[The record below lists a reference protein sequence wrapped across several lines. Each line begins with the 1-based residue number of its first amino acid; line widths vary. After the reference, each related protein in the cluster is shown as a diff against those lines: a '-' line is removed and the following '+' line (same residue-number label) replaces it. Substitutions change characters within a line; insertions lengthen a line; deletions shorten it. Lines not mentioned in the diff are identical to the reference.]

1 MSSNNSSP
9 CAAIEVKDLAKCYG
23 QVCAIDCISFEVER
37 GEFFGFLGPN
47 GAGKTTTVRV
57 LTGIIGPDGGSARVM
72 GHQAGSLKAKQVMGV
87 VPEMAN
93 AYLDLTGWENLML
106 MGELYG
112 ISSGERKN
120 RAAGLLRQ
128 LELFPVKDRLVR
140 TYSKGMKQRL
150 ILCMALI
157 SDPEVL
163 FLDEPT
169 SGLDVQ
175 STRLIRSMLQD
186 LNRGGKTIFL
196 TTHDMDEANDL
207 CQRVAIIRKG
217 RVAAIDS
224 PEKIRLATSNLH
236 SVLVCLDGC
245 VPDEELER
253 LPGVNVLKNQG
264 DKYRLYTDDPGNL
277 VVNLVNYCSGH
288 NVKIISLSTLAPS
301 LEDAF
306 LALTG
311 GESPNEKRL

>member
-1 MSSNNSSP
+1 MRHIDYQAN
-9 CAAIEVKDLAKCYG
+9 AAIEVKDLTKFYG
-23 QVCAIDCISFEVER
+23 EVRAVDGISFEVR
-37 GEFFGFLGPN
+37 KGEFFGFLGPN

-57 LTGIIGPDGGSARVM
+57 LTGIISPDGGSARVM
-72 GHQAGSLKAKQVMGV
+72 GHQAGSLKAKQLMGV

-106 MGELYG
+106 MAELYG
-112 ISSGERKN
+112 ISSGERKD
-120 RAAGLLRQ
+120 RAAGLLRK
-128 LELFPVKDRLVR
+128 LELLPRKDSLVR

-175 STRLIRSMLQD
+175 STRLIRSMLRE
-186 LNRGGKTIFL
+186 LNRAGKTIFL

-217 RVAAIDS
+217 KVAAIDA
-224 PEKIRLATSNLH
+224 PEKIRLATSKLH
-236 SVLVCLDGC
+236 SVLVCLDGS
-245 VPDEELER
+245 VPEEEIKK
-253 LPGVNVLKNQG
+253 LPGVNVLKIHG
-264 DKYRLYTDDPGNL
+264 DKYRLYTDSPGN
-277 VVNLVNYCSGH
+277 VVINLVNYCTDH
-288 NVKIISLSTLAPS
+288 DLRIISLSTLAPS

-311 GESPNEKRL
+311 GESQ